1 MMRTAVVLLA
11 ACGGSGDP
19 GCDDELPLLADTY
32 FDGAT
37 ARGGAGDLLVGEG
50 KSALLR
56 FRLGPDLVVGD
67 VSFSLVL
74 TQPAA
79 AEECGAGCG
88 PCPAMASTRA
98 VTASLVRSDW
108 SEEQATAELRDA
120 ASPWSMPGPSGVDVV
135 ALPATSATSNG
146 AALTINFSSGSLSI
160 PPSWPVDEVSV
171 LIRPTNPAQPVV
183 RFSSRSNACEPAS
196 VPRLTA
202 RCQ

>member
-1 MMRTAVVLLA
+1 MRLA
-11 ACGGSGDP
+11 PLALIACGGGTSDP
-19 GCDDELPLLADTY
+19 ACDDELPLLADTY
-32 FDGAT
+32 FDGT
-37 ARGGAGDLLVGEG
+37 TVRGNAGDLLVGEG

-67 VSFSLVL
+67 LDFSLVL

-88 PCPAMASTRA
+88 ACPPMASTRS

-108 SEEQATAELRDA
+108 NETEATAELRDD
-120 ASPWSMPGPSGVDVV
+120 ASPWSMPGPTGVDVV
-135 ALPATSATSNG
+135 TLPATSATSNG
-146 AALTINFSSGSLSI
+146 TTLTINFSSGSLSI
-160 PPSWPVDEVSV
+160 PPSWPAEEVSV
-171 LIRPTNPAQPVV
+171 LIRPINTTQPVV

-202 RCQ
+202 VCR